1 MSRRPRLTISTQ
13 RRYEKADRI
22 LIINI
27 FVIRPYSY
35 YISIYT
41 DCILSNLSAKYK

>member
-1 MSRRPRLTISTQ
+1 MSRRPRLTTNTQ

-22 LIINI
+22 LATSI
-27 FVIRPYSY
+27 FVMRPYSY

-41 DCILSNLSAKYK
+41 DYILSNLSAKYK